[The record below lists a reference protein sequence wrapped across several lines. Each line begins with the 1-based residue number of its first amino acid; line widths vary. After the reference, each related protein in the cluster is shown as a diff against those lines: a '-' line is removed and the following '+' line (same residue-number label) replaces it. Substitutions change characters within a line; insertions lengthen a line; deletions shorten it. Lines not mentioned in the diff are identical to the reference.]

1 MSYLQLPRL
10 VFSGQFQ
17 ADPSTVNND
26 PEHFNP
32 AAFRSNYQ
40 LPGSGASNGWW
51 NPRGTGAWRF
61 FDCKVGSV
69 WYQDGTSCS
78 DPSTIDLLAF
88 VARRRKAAKLLV
100 IGTYRPMEARV

>member
-69 WYQDGTSCS
+69 WYQDGTSCI
-78 DPSTIDLLAF
+78 DPTVDPIVVHADQWF
-88 VARRRKAAKLLV
+88 RPARR
-100 IGTYRPMEARV
+100 G